1 VVYQIYVRSFA
12 DSDADGIGDLAGI
25 CSRIAH
31 LSGLGVDA
39 VWLTPLYPSPQ
50 RDHGYDVADYLD
62 IEPQY
67 GDLADFDALV
77 AACRAAGIRVLM
89 DVVPNH
95 CSSQHAWFQEALAAP
110 PGDPARHRFWFRDGH
125 GHSGELPPNNWVAEF
140 GGSAWTRVSEADGTP
155 GQWYLHTFTPWQP
168 DFDWS
173 HPDVVEH
180 FDRVLGFWFDRGV
193 DGFRVD
199 AIQFVGK
206 APGLPDTAGEEPV
219 APPRNPHL
227 SFVESGHDVWRHW
240 RATVDEYERTHPGRE
255 VFLVG
260 EAYTPR
266 RPDLLAAYVSPDEFH
281 QAFSFDLLLS
291 PWNADTLRTAIDDPH
306 RMLTAAG
313 TSVTWVLNN
322 HDVQRAVTRY
332 GRLDAHDVATY
343 TGSPLAY
350 SASAVDVSLGTR
362 RARAAAVMV
371 AALPG
376 SLYVYQGEEL
386 GLPEVLDLPDEART
400 DPIFARTA
408 GAEIGRDG
416 CRVPIPWDDDPA
428 TAFGFATSAATP
440 WLPQPAQWATFA
452 IARQEDEADSMLG
465 LYRNVLRLRREL
477 TPHDGALQWV
487 LTDHP
492 ALLAF
497 ARGDIRVVLNPTAYA
512 VELPSPDVAARV
524 VLSSLA
530 GHDDPHVVPT
540 DTCLW
545 LAG

>member
-1 VVYQIYVRSFA
+1 M
-12 DSDADGIGDLAGI
+12 
-25 CSRIAH
+25 
-31 LSGLGVDA
+31 
-39 VWLTPLYPSPQ
+39 
-50 RDHGYDVADYLD
+50 D
-62 IEPQY
+62 I
-67 GDLADFDALV
+67 
-77 AACRAAGIRVLM
+77 
-89 DVVPNH
+89 VPNH
-95 CSSQHAWFQEALAAP
+95 CSSEHAWFADALAAS
-110 PGDPARHRFWFRDGH
+110 PGDPARSRFWFRDGR
-125 GHSGELPPNNWVAEF
+125 GDNADLPPNNWVAEF
-140 GGSAWTRVSEADGTP
+140 GGSAWTRVTEADGSE

-168 DFDWS
+168 DFDWN

-206 APGLPDTAGEEPV
+206 APGLPDTAGDEPV
-219 APPRNPHL
+219 PAPRNPHL

-240 RATVDEYERTHPGRE
+240 RTTVDEYERTHRGRE

-266 RPDLLAAYVSPDEFH
+266 RPDLLAAYVADDEFH
-281 QAFSFDLLLS
+281 QAFSFDLLLA
-291 PWNADTLRTAIDDPH
+291 PWNVETLRAAIDDPH

-332 GRLDAHDVATY
+332 GRIDAHELSSW

-350 SASAVDVSLGTR
+350 SAGEVDVALGTR

-386 GLPEVLDLPDEART
+386 GLPEVLDLPDDARK
-400 DPIFARTA
+400 DPIFTRTG

-416 CRVPIPWDDDPA
+416 CRVPIPWNDEGR
-428 TAFGFATSAATP
+428 TAFGFATAPATP
-440 WLPQPAQWATFA
+440 WLPQPTDWSRFSV
-452 IARQEDEADSMLG
+452 ARQEDDTESMLA
-465 LYRNVLRLRREL
+465 LYRDVLRLRRGLARHEG
-477 TPHDGALQWV
+477 PLQWV
-487 LTDHP
+487 LHDHP
-492 ALLAF
+492 DLLAF
-497 ARGDIRVVLNPTAYA
+497 ARGHVRVVLNPTGRS
-512 VELPSPDVAARV
+512 VELRDAGAGI

-530 GHDDPHVVPT
+530 GHDDPGVVPA

-545 LAG
+545 LSG